1 MILVLLILAHKNNA
15 TNYKIV
21 NNMKR
26 FVTQTHS
33 FNIIKFS
40 LAILFS
46 ILSIFGTVAN
56 ASFAIISSKSE
67 SFTFSGFKNETANE
81 KTLSGITLGPTGV
94 TNLKLTSAT
103 IEATITNPSGTV
115 TDRGVVWSTTSVVA
129 MSSHKISEGGKTD
142 GTFTV
147 NMTGLDRSKTIY
159 FKAYFT
165 DGNGTQLSDESS
177 FSNVPV
183 FTGTGIWNDLT
194 RWNVQEIPNNTA
206 GDSTIIDGIC
216 TVGDLTINSGAKLT
230 INTSRVLNVTGILIN
245 NAGTSGL
252 IIKSDS
258 TNANGTLTY
267 QKGTPSA
274 TVEMFSKAR
283 WDLNQTDGSRYS
295 WQYFGIPVKTFTLTN
310 AFKNS
315 FIMYYNETATVD
327 ADLWKNQGSPLLSG
341 VGYEL
346 VQQEPTTYKFS
357 GELTNADF
365 TTPLTYLAGTSYPGQ
380 HIFGNP
386 FTAAIDIT
394 AIGFDANTEQSVY
407 LYNTGT
413 YNQWF
418 YNRNDTIIGTD
429 TIPGEYTVST
439 PVTAGILGV
448 PSQIP
453 SMQGFLVKTLA
464 QTDGSIT
471 IPYIGG
477 VVPNTS
483 QQRAPGKTKNVVSEK
498 VATRID
504 LSDSH
509 KADCMWIFT
518 DSTCSAKFDNGWDG
532 YKMKGSTGM
541 PQLYAMETSGDFQI
555 DALSDINGTYLGF
568 VPGLETNYKLTF
580 THLNTEK
587 RYTGIYLVDLVKNVT
602 TDITSSG
609 SEYAFT
615 SEPAQIA
622 LKRFKI
628 VASTEVETQNPQI
641 TSHMKVFNS
650 NGTLFIQNRSN
661 QDGNLIL
668 YTMNGVAVQRLEF
681 KANKITAFSTSNLVP
696 GAYVANAITNLE
708 KVTERIIIR

>member
-1 MILVLLILAHKNNA
+1 MKLVLLILARNDS
-15 TNYKIV
+15 TINYKNI

-26 FVTQTHS
+26 YVTRTLS
-33 FNIIKFS
+33 INFINFS
-40 LAILFS
+40 VAILFS
-46 ILSIFGTVAN
+46 ILSLSGTIEK
-56 ASFAIISSKSE
+56 ASSTTI
-67 SFTFSGFKNETANE
+67 GNKNELFALSGSKNKAVNE
-81 KTLSGITLGPTGV
+81 KTLNGITLGPTGV

-103 IEATITNPSGTV
+103 IEATITDPLGTI
-115 TDRGVVWSTTSVVA
+115 TDRGVIWSTTSGVA
-129 MSSHKISEGGKTD
+129 MTDHKFSEGGKTD

-147 NMTGLDRSKTIY
+147 NLTGLDRSKVIY

-165 DGNGTQLSDESS
+165 DENGTELSEESS

-183 FTGTGIWNDLT
+183 FSGTGIWNDPA

-216 TVGDLTINSGAKLT
+216 TVSDLTINSGAKLT
-230 INTSRVLNVTGILIN
+230 IKTSRVLNVTGILTN
-245 NAGTSGL
+245 NAGASGL

-258 TNANGTLTY
+258 VNANGTLTY
-267 QKGTPSA
+267 QNGTPSA
-274 TVEMFSKAR
+274 TVEMYSKAS
-283 WDLNQTDGSRYS
+283 WDLNQTVGSVYS
-295 WQYFGIPVKTFTLTN
+295 WQFFGIPVKTFNLTP
-310 AFKNS
+310 AFANS
-315 FIMYYNETATVD
+315 FIMYYNDTATDD

-346 VQQEPTTYKFS
+346 VQQGPTTYEFS

-386 FTAAIDIT
+386 YTAAIDIT

-418 YNRNDTIIGTD
+418 DNRNDTVNGTD
-429 TIPGEYTVST
+429 SIPGEYAVST
-439 PVTAGILGV
+439 HVTAGVLGV

-453 SMQGFLVKTLA
+453 SMQGFLVKTIN

-477 VVPNTS
+477 VIPNTY
-483 QQRAPGKTKNVVSEK
+483 QQRAPGKIKNVVSEK

-504 LSDSH
+504 LSGSH
-509 KADCMWIFT
+509 KADCMWLFT
-518 DSTCSAKFDNGWDG
+518 DSTCSTKFDNGWDG
-532 YKMKGSTGM
+532 YKMKSSNGT

-555 DALSDINGTYLGF
+555 DALSDINGTTLGF
-568 VPGLETNYKLTF
+568 VSGQETNYKLTF
-580 THLNTEK
+580 THLNAEK
-587 RYTGIYLVDLVKNVT
+587 RYTGIYLVDLVTNVT

-615 SEPAQIA
+615 SEPVQAA
-622 LKRFKI
+622 VKRFKI
-628 VASTEVETQNPQI
+628 VTSPEVDTQNPQI
-641 TSHMKVFNS
+641 TSRMKVFNS
-650 NGTLFIQNRSN
+650 NATLFIQNLSN
-661 QDGNLIL
+661 QNGILIL
-668 YTMNGVAVQRLEF
+668 YNMNGVAVKKIEF
-681 KANKITAFSTSNLVP
+681 KANIITTFSTSNLIP
-696 GAYVANAITNLE
+696 GVYVANAITNLE